1 MSISRA
7 LLLFVSVLLIAGC
20 TTRPNW
26 YHPEDGS
33 SPTNNLGLELDLTDH
48 EESQYARYR
57 VEPDGVI
64 TFWGGGNA
72 VFDRVTWRGS
82 INDGE
87 GRSIDQL
94 VRDGNWFET
103 PPTGDRMG
111 NQTWIITVIEPGRR
125 RDFTVHGHAMRVD
138 ELWSILQ
145 SASSRRFSH
154 VIDALPKPDIESL
167 HRETTPSGQEDQP

>member
-1 MSISRA
+1 MSNVRVHLLLVLA
-7 LLLFVSVLLIAGC
+7 LLLAGC
-20 TTRPNW
+20 NTWPNW

-64 TFWGGGNA
+64 TFWGGANA
-72 VFDRVTWRGS
+72 VFDHVTWRGT
-82 INDGE
+82 INNPE
-87 GRSIDQL
+87 GQSIDKL
-94 VRDGNWFET
+94 VREGDWFES
-103 PPTGDRMG
+103 PPTGDRKG

-145 SASSRRFSH
+145 SASSRRFKH
-154 VIDALPKPDIESL
+154 VIEALPKPGIESL
-167 HRETTPSGQEDQP
+167 NRKSTPAEQDQQP